1 MPDARRA
8 RTRVFACLRGASSK
22 AAERLCEFTSP
33 SRSGSALAEHNPEL
47 WTDHE
52 ASMRMV
58 HMAEVF
64 ELDAA
69 LG

>member
-1 MPDARRA
+1 MNQHLSNHYSPHWGDAPTA
-8 RTRVFACLRGASSK
+8 
-22 AAERLCEFTSP
+22 
-33 SRSGSALAEHNPEL
+33 HNPEL
-47 WTDHE
+47 WMDHA

-58 HMAEVF
+58 HMAEGF